1 MWQADG
7 SHVLQTICL
16 LATISNFIGNTTEI
30 IQQKSPEIQGIFAVS
45 GIFEE
50 MLDSTLGFV
59 YNSRTYE
66 VFSPK
71 PIVNGS
77 MPNTF
82 GMPPQGGFLVEIF
95 H

>member
-1 MWQADG
+1 
-7 SHVLQTICL
+7 L
-16 LATISNFIGNTTEI
+16 LDRRS
-30 IQQKSPEIQGIFAVS
+30 
-45 GIFEE
+45 
-50 MLDSTLGFV
+50 GFV

-82 GMPPQGGFLVEIF
+82 GMPPQGGVLVGTFL
-95 H
+95 